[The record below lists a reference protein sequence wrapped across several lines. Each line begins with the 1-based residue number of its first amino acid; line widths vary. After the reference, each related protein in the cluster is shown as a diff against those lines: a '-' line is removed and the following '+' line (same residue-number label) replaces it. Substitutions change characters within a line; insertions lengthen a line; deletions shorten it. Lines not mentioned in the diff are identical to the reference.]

1 MFRAGF
7 TLLRRLIAAACL
19 LILVICGAEVG
30 VRVYEAVTG
39 GSVSRTSDVIVGD
52 PSKLAI
58 TSWSFHQELK
68 PLAVAKVEC
77 RDSETQIE
85 LRTNSL
91 GLRAAEIEIPK
102 PPGTYR
108 IVVLGDE
115 TIFAPETS
123 DADHFCTLVQS
134 QLQQQTRTKIEVIN
148 AGIPGHCPLTE
159 YLLFKQLRL
168 EPDLVLLH
176 FDWSD
181 VANDRQIRRNARCDP
196 AGIPLTC
203 PNPRLIAEKKVRKHE
218 VWRQQFRLFDWVLS
232 AAGDEW
238 KQQLA
243 QQKAVSRDVD
253 ANPYAWL
260 REEHPQQNV
269 AFRQSVRPIADL
281 AHLCRLS
288 SCQLVLFTSP
298 KPWQV
303 SAKCSRGEGVRLA
316 EGVAREACF
325 SSREPFRVLERFA
338 QNPNVKIPFVDGS
351 TVLAPGPDAEVN
363 FLKHAPRWSP
373 AGHRKMAERVAS
385 FLSEAI
391 SGPWNSPYYQPDQAP
406 PMSRAEN
413 RENAILWM
421 SGQQTS
427 QNGDSRFPDRQPK

>member
-1 MFRAGF
+1 
-7 TLLRRLIAAACL
+7 
-19 LILVICGAEVG
+19 
-30 VRVYEAVTG
+30 
-39 GSVSRTSDVIVGD
+39 
-52 PSKLAI
+52 
-58 TSWSFHQELK
+58 
-68 PLAVAKVEC
+68 
-77 RDSETQIE
+77 
-85 LRTNSL
+85 
-91 GLRAAEIEIPK
+91 
-102 PPGTYR
+102 
-108 IVVLGDE
+108 
-115 TIFAPETS
+115 
-123 DADHFCTLVQS
+123 
-134 QLQQQTRTKIEVIN
+134 
-148 AGIPGHCPLTE
+148 
-159 YLLFKQLRL
+159 
-168 EPDLVLLH
+168 VLLH

-196 AGIPLTC
+196 AGMPLSC
-203 PNPRLIAEKKVRKHE
+203 PNPRLIAEKKEVRKHE

-253 ANPYAWL
+253 ANSYAWL

-281 AHLCRLS
+281 AQLCRLS

-351 TVLAPGPDAEVN
+351 TVLAPGPEAEVN
-363 FLKHAPRWSP
+363 FLKYAPRWSP

-385 FLSEAI
+385 FLSETI
-391 SGPWNSPYYQPDQAP
+391 SGPWNSPYFQPDQAP

-421 SGQQTS
+421 SGQQSS
-427 QNGDSRFPDRQPK
+427 QNGDSRFADRQTK